1 MVEIVKKKDFVEIEY
16 TGYANG
22 EIFDSNIETDLK
34 KINEKAEARKMIIV
48 VGEEMVVPGLDRI
61 LEGKEVGKDYEVEI
75 KAKDGFGERRRELIR
90 ILPLRAFTEKKVE
103 PRVGMTLALD
113 NSIVKIIAISGARV
127 SADFNNPLAGKEL
140 KYKFKIV
147 KIVNEIQEKA
157 RALFEVLFR
166 FVPDFSVEEKKIIVK
181 GPKGFEGFVK
191 IFNER
196 FKELIGKEL
205 EFVEEVKK
213 EEKEN
218 SKKAIQ

>member
-22 EIFDSNIETDLK
+22 EIFDSNVEADLK
-34 KINEKAEARKMIIV
+34 KINEKAEARKMVIV
-48 VGEEMVVPGLDRI
+48 VGEEMVVPGLDRD

-90 ILPLRAFTEKKVE
+90 ILPLRAFTEKKVD

-127 SADFNNPLAGKEL
+127 TADFNNPLAGKDL
-140 KYKFKIV
+140 RYKFKIV
-147 KIVNEIQEKA
+147 KIVKEIQEKA

-166 FVPDFSVEEKKIIVK
+166 FVPDFSVEESKIVVK
-181 GPKGFEGFVK
+181 GPKGLEGFVK
-191 IFNER
+191 IFSER
-196 FKELIGKEL
+196 FKELTGKGL
-205 EFVEEVKK
+205 GFLEEVKK
-213 EEKEN
+213 EDKEN